1 MARPLKEGLDYF
13 PLDVD
18 MAEDK
23 RVQFVVGKCG
33 QEGFATIIHLLMAI
47 YRNGYYLTW
56 DELELYS
63 TSQRIN
69 LPVNTISEVVSHLL
83 NYGFF
88 DKEKFD
94 LFGILTSHGIQ
105 TRYLRACEY
114 RKKVKMVKEFC
125 MVTPEDGI
133 KESRFEY
140 INPPKNIKQ
149 VENPDNSRVKQVEN
163 PDTYTLTTC
172 KAGVKQVESTQ
183 SKVNKSISS
192 CCCSPYSPPEEK
204 EPDEETELAE
214 KDDATARVFD
224 LFQDNVHPITGQIE
238 TDTLTDLLD
247 HYGEHWLT
255 EAIKETAMN
264 NGHSVKYIKSI
275 LEAWE
280 RNGFKA
286 EKPERSKTNERGLQ
300 GTRGKNQR
308 SKGKGEHSESFKQ
321 LLADIEEVKNRP
333 KPWEVQRPAGE

>member
-18 MAEDK
+18 IAEDK

-140 INPPKNIKQ
+140 INPPKTIKQ
-149 VENPDNSRVKQVEN
+149 VVNTTSDGIKRVGNIEITPEYVALN
-163 PDTYTLTTC
+163 H
-172 KAGVKQVESTQ
+172 GESTQ

-192 CCCSPYSPPEEK
+192 CCSSPYNPPEENQ
-204 EPDEETELAE
+204 PDEETELAE

-224 LFQDNVHPITGQIE
+224 LFQDNIHPITGQIE
-238 TDTLTDLLD
+238 TDTLIDLLD
-247 HYGEHWLT
+247 RYGEHWMT

-286 EKPERSKTNERGLQ
+286 EKPERSKTNDRGIQ
-300 GTRGKNQR
+300 SARRKNQR
-308 SKGKGEHSESFKQ
+308 KQGEGEHSESFKQ
-321 LLADIEEVKNRP
+321 LLENIEYAENRP

>member
-1 MARPLKEGLDYF
+1 MARPQKEGLDYF
-13 PLDVD
+13 PIDVD
-18 MAEDK
+18 MADDK
-23 RVQFVVGKCG
+23 RVQFVVAKCG

-69 LPVNTISEVVSHLL
+69 LSVNTISEVVSHLL

-114 RKKVKMVKEFC
+114 RKKVKMVKAFC
-125 MVTPEDGI
+125 LITPADNI

-140 INPPKNIKQ
+140 INPPKSVLQVVNTTGEGIKQ
-149 VENPDNSRVKQVEN
+149 VGNH
-163 PDTYTLTTC
+163 DTY
-172 KAGVKQVESTQ
+172 GIKQVESTQ
-183 SKVNKSISS
+183 NKVNKSISS
-192 CCCSPYSPPEEK
+192 CCSSPYNPPEE
-204 EPDEETELAE
+204 EQQPEEETEPAE

-224 LFQDNVHPITGQIE
+224 LFQNNIHPITGQIE

-286 EKPERSKTNERGLQ
+286 EKPERSKTNGGRPQSNARRNKKQSTAEAERAKWANETSGW
-300 GTRGKNQR
+300 
-308 SKGKGEHSESFKQ
+308 
-321 LLADIEEVKNRP
+321 D
-333 KPWEVQRPAGE
+333 

>member
-140 INPPKNIKQ
+140 INPPKT
-149 VENPDNSRVKQVEN
+149 VKQVFNATSDGIKRVGNTEIT
-163 PDTYTLTTC
+163 PEYIALSR
-172 KAGVKQVESTQ
+172 GESTQ

-192 CCCSPYSPPEEK
+192 CCSSPYNPPEENQ
-204 EPDEETELAE
+204 PDEEAELAD
-214 KDDATARVFD
+214 KDEATANVFT
-224 LFQDNVHPITGQIE
+224 LFENNIHPITGQIE

>member
-69 LPVNTISEVVSHLL
+69 LSVNTISEVVSHLL

-114 RKKVKMVKEFC
+114 RKKVKMVKAFC
-125 MVTPEDGI
+125 LITPADNI

-140 INPPKNIKQ
+140 INPPKSVLQVVNTTGEGIKQ
-149 VENPDNSRVKQVEN
+149 VENLDH
-163 PDTYTLTTC
+163 Y
-172 KAGVKQVESTQ
+172 GIKQVESTQ
-183 SKVNKSISS
+183 SKVKESKYTAATAN
-192 CCCSPYSPPEEK
+192 PYNPLTGET
-204 EPDEETELAE
+204 DEEAELAE
-214 KDDATARVFD
+214 KDEATANAFT
-224 LFQDNVHPITGQIE
+224 LFENNIHPITGQIE

-247 HYGEHWLT
+247 HYGEQWLT
-255 EAIKETAMN
+255 EAIKEAALCS
-264 NGHSVKYIKSI
+264 GRSVKYIQSV
-275 LEAWE
+275 LERWE
-280 RNGFKA
+280 REGFKA
-286 EKPERSKTNERGLQ
+286 PKPERSKANDRGLQ
-300 GTRGKNQR
+300 GTRRKNKREQ
-308 SKGKGEHSESFKQ
+308 GEVEHSESFKQ
-321 LLADIEEVKNRP
+321 LLADIEEVKKRP

>member
-69 LPVNTISEVVSHLL
+69 LPVNTISEVINHLL

-125 MVTPEDGI
+125 LIVPSDGI
-133 KESRFEY
+133 KESRFDY
-140 INPPKNIKQ
+140 INPPKSIKQVGNTNTYGIKQ
-149 VENPDNSRVKQVEN
+149 VENSGETPTPTV
-163 PDTYTLTTC
+163 LTKEKTP
-172 KAGVKQVESTQ
+172 Q
-183 SKVNKSISS
+183 SKGKESSNVVVVNARAR
-192 CCCSPYSPPEEK
+192 E
-204 EPDEETELAE
+204 AE
-214 KDDATARVFD
+214 KTSAEDEAVSKIFTLFD
-224 LFQDNVHPITGQIE
+224 NNIHPVTGEIE
-238 TDTLTDLLD
+238 TDMLTDLLE
-247 HYGEHWLT
+247 HYGEEWLS
-255 EAIKETAMN
+255 EAIKEAALNHGT
-264 NGHSVKYIKSI
+264 SVKYIESI
-275 LEAWE
+275 LKAWE

-286 EKPERSKTNERGLQ
+286 PKERSKR
-300 GTRGKNQR
+300 KNGCRLPGAHQQDR
-308 SKGKGEHSESFKQ
+308 EPQESESSRK
-321 LLADIEEVKNRP
+321 LAADLDYYESHQVY
-333 KPWEVQRPAGE
+333 PWEVQSAGAGDGGKQEQDSGN

>member
-1 MARPLKEGLDYF
+1 MARPPKEGLDYF

-69 LPVNTISEVVSHLL
+69 LPVNTISEVINHLL

-125 MVTPEDGI
+125 LIVPSDGI
-133 KESRFEY
+133 KESRFDY
-140 INPPKNIKQ
+140 INPPKSIKQVGNPNTYGIKQ
-149 VENPDNSRVKQVEN
+149 VENSGETPT
-163 PDTYTLTTC
+163 PTALTKEKTP
-172 KAGVKQVESTQ
+172 Q
-183 SKVNKSISS
+183 SKGKESISS
-192 CCCSPYSPPEEK
+192 CCSSPYNPPEEK
-204 EPDEETELAE
+204 EPDEETELTE

-224 LFQDNVHPITGQIE
+224 LFQDNIHPITGQIE
-238 TDTLTDLLD
+238 TDTLIDLLD
-247 HYGEHWLT
+247 HYGEQWLT
-255 EAIKETAMN
+255 EAIRETALN

-286 EKPERSKTNERGLQ
+286 EKPERSKTNDRGIQ
-300 GTRGKNQR
+300 STRRKNQR
-308 SKGKGEHSESFKQ
+308 KQGEGEHSESFKQ
-321 LLADIEEVKNRP
+321 LLENIEYAENRP
-333 KPWEVQRPAGE
+333 KPWEVQPTAGE

>member
-1 MARPLKEGLDYF
+1 MARPQKEGLDYF

-18 MAEDK
+18 IAEDK

-140 INPPKNIKQ
+140 INPPKTIKQ
-149 VENPDNSRVKQVEN
+149 VVNTTSDGIKRVGNPNTSE
-163 PDTYTLTTC
+163 LTAC
-172 KAGVKQVESTQ
+172 NADVRQVESTQ
-183 SKVNKSISS
+183 IKVKESN
-192 CCCSPYSPPEEK
+192 EE
-204 EPDEETELAE
+204 EEETPYIPPAE
-214 KDDATARVFD
+214 SKLTEQEEEIARIVN
-224 LFQDNVHPITGQIE
+224 LFENNIHPLSGMIE
-238 TDTLTDLLD
+238 QESLLGLLD
-247 HYGEHWLT
+247 EYGAVWLD
-255 EAIKETAMN
+255 EAIRWTVERHGN
-264 NGHSVKYIKSI
+264 SVKYIQAI
-275 LEAWE
+275 LEQWK
-280 RNGFKA
+280 RVGFKN
-286 EKPERSKTNERGLQ
+286 EERSKTKNERGLQ
-300 GTRGKNQR
+300 GTRRKNQR
-308 SKGKGEHSESFKQ
+308 EQGEDELSESRKRIY
-321 LLADIEEVKNRP
+321 ANIEAAKNRP
-333 KPWEVQRPAGE
+333 KPWEVQRADGQ

>member
-69 LPVNTISEVVSHLL
+69 LSVNTISEVVSHLL

-114 RKKVKMVKEFC
+114 RKKVKMVKAFC
-125 MVTPEDGI
+125 LITPADNI

-140 INPPKNIKQ
+140 INPPKSVLQVVNTTGEGIKQ
-149 VENPDNSRVKQVEN
+149 VENLDH
-163 PDTYTLTTC
+163 Y
-172 KAGVKQVESTQ
+172 GIKQVESTQ
-183 SKVNKSISS
+183 SKVKESKYTAATAN
-192 CCCSPYSPPEEK
+192 PYNPLTGET
-204 EPDEETELAE
+204 DEEAELAE
-214 KDDATARVFD
+214 KDEATANAFT
-224 LFQDNVHPITGQIE
+224 LFENNIHPITGQIE

-247 HYGEHWLT
+247 HYGEQWLT
-255 EAIKETAMN
+255 EAIKEAALCS
-264 NGHSVKYIKSI
+264 GRSVKYIQSV
-275 LEAWE
+275 LERWE
-280 RNGFKA
+280 REGFKA
-286 EKPERSKTNERGLQ
+286 PKPERSKTNGGRPQSNARRNKKQSTAEAERAKWANETSGW
-300 GTRGKNQR
+300 
-308 SKGKGEHSESFKQ
+308 
-321 LLADIEEVKNRP
+321 D
-333 KPWEVQRPAGE
+333 

>member
-1 MARPLKEGLDYF
+1 MARPQKEGLDYF

-18 MAEDK
+18 IAEDK

-33 QEGFATIIHLLMAI
+33 QEGFATVIHLLMAI

-114 RKKVKMVKEFC
+114 RKKVKFVKEFC
-125 MVTPEDGI
+125 LITPADNI

-140 INPPKNIKQ
+140 INPPKSVLQAVNTTSEGIKQ
-149 VENPDNSRVKQVEN
+149 VENPN
-163 PDTYTLTTC
+163 TYDI
-172 KAGVKQVESTQ
+172 KQVESTQ
-183 SKVNKSISS
+183 IKVNKSNSS
-192 CCCSPYSPPEEK
+192 CCSSPYNPPEENQL
-204 EPDEETELAE
+204 DEETELAE

-224 LFQDNVHPITGQIE
+224 LFQDNIHPITGQIE

-247 HYGEHWLT
+247 HYGEHWLI

-286 EKPERSKTNERGLQ
+286 ERPERSKDNGGRPQSNARRNKKQSVAEAEKAKWANETSGW
-300 GTRGKNQR
+300 
-308 SKGKGEHSESFKQ
+308 
-321 LLADIEEVKNRP
+321 D
-333 KPWEVQRPAGE
+333 